1 MKANINPFDKVTGS
15 DKLYLP
21 GFIGIFIITILLIGY
36 LISKDGI
43 SIAIGFIA
51 LPFIFLYL
59 VMLFRNPLIGLYSA
73 VALAFVILGTPRYI
87 KGLSVIG
94 VAMDGILI
102 MTYLALIF
110 SRFYEKIDW
119 KPANKDITYL
129 AALWFG
135 YGLLQFL
142 NPEAHSKVAWL
153 AGLRGMALYMMLIIP
168 LTLMLVDNRKKLNMF
183 LTIWMF
189 FSLLVSLKGIM
200 QNTIGVDP
208 WEQQWLNEG
217 AARTHV
223 LFGKLRVFSFL
234 SDAGNFGANQAF
246 SAVVATI
253 ISFSEKSF
261 PKKLFFILVAVLGFY
276 GMFLSGT
283 RGAISVPLS
292 AFTLYFILKKNK
304 AVMLTGFII
313 IIGVFVFFK
322 YTTIGNDNQQ
332 IRRMRSGFDPND
344 KSLQVRLANQKKLKA
359 YLASRP
365 LGGGIGHG
373 GVKAQR
379 YLPNAFLSN
388 VATDSWYVM
397 IWAEQGIIGLVLHLF
412 ILFYIIAKSGYLIMY
427 RLQDPEIKQKMTAL
441 TVGMFGI
448 MVAAYGN
455 EVFGTHPTGVLIYVS
470 MALMLNSEQ
479 FDREFGEIPEKVNF
493 IPKLRNYSL

>member
-1 MKANINPFDKVTGS
+1 MHASLNPFDTETGS
-15 DKLYLP
+15 DKLRHPSYLLIL
-21 GFIGIFIITILLIGY
+21 GITILITGY
-36 LISKDGI
+36 LIAKQGVSVGI
-43 SIAIGFIA
+43 SLIA
-51 LPFIFLYL
+51 LPFIAVYL
-59 VMLFRNPLIGLYSA
+59 TILFRNPIVGLYTA
-73 VALAFVILGTPRYI
+73 VSLGFVLLGIPRYI

-94 VAMDGILI
+94 VAMDGVLI

-110 SRFYEKIDW
+110 NRFYQRINW
-119 KPANKDITYL
+119 KPANKDVTIL
-129 AALWFG
+129 AGLWFG
-135 YGLLQFL
+135 YGILQFL

-168 LTLMLVDNRKKLNMF
+168 LALILVDNRKKLNFF
-183 LTIWMF
+183 LMLWGF
-189 FSLLVSLKGIM
+189 FSLLVSLKGL
-200 QNTIGVDP
+200 QQLLLGVDQ

-217 AARTHV
+217 AAATHV

-253 ISFSEKSF
+253 ISFSQKSF
-261 PKKLFFILVAVLGFY
+261 GKKLFFIVVAVLGFY
-276 GMFLSGT
+276 GMLLSGT

-292 AFTLYFILKKNK
+292 AFLLYFILKKNK
-304 AVMLTGFII
+304 AVMITGFIL
-313 IIGVFVFFK
+313 IIGIFVFFK

-344 KSLQVRLANQKKLKA
+344 KSLQVRLANQKKLSA

-365 LGGGIGHG
+365 LGGGIGHA

-397 IWAEQGIIGLVLHLF
+397 IWAEQGVVGLALHLF
-412 ILFYIIAKSGYLIMY
+412 ILFYIIAKSSYLIMFKL
-427 RLQDPEIKQKMTAL
+427 RDPEIKQIMTAL
-441 TVGMFGI
+441 TAGMFGI
-448 MVAAYGN
+448 MVASYGN
-455 EVFGTHPTGVLIYVS
+455 EVFGTHPTGILIYVS
-470 MALMLNSEQ
+470 MALMLNAEQ
-479 FDREFGEIPEKVNF
+479 FDEPPTETAKKSDLLLSSNNI
-493 IPKLRNYSL
+493 S